1 MRILKNQPA
10 ETSLHLARIGPGERG
25 ADPTSS
31 VLKNAVSGLAD
42 APKFQLLFP
51 KNSGWI
57 KKTYQRISSF
67 GKSPHRNPLSG
78 TVSED
83 RIRNMICEKIR
94 LNEYS
99 KR

>member
-1 MRILKNQPA
+1 MRILKNQPTG
-10 ETSLHLARIGPGERG
+10 TSLHLARIGPGERG

-42 APKFQLLFP
+42 APKFHLLFP

-57 KKTYQRISSF
+57 KKTYQRISPF
-67 GKSPHRNPLSG
+67 GKSLLRNPLSG
-78 TVSED
+78 TLSED
-83 RIRNMICEKIR
+83 RGRNTTCEKTT
-94 LNEYS
+94 LNDYS